1 MIAIAYVHSVLA
13 DGFGWT
19 HVCPWPRDATHV
31 AVVAFASRLNC
42 PHQPLVPCSAQPQLP
57 VAGSHL
63 PPCAD
68 WIQLQSS
75 MWWRSNIRWV
85 RIKDD
90 PELLANSVATFRR
103 WSQMMQEPPASHL
116 ST

>member
-1 MIAIAYVHSVLA
+1 M
-13 DGFGWT
+13 
-19 HVCPWPRDATHV
+19 

-42 PHQPLVPCSAQPQLP
+42 PHQPLAPCSAQPQLP

-75 MWWRSNIRWV
+75 VWWRSV

-90 PELLANSVATFRR
+90 PALLANSVATLRR
-103 WSQMMQEPPASHL
+103 WSRMMQEATSVSYLHL
-116 ST
+116 RKLGSSYRAKEMHFMPLGSCLAIAAWRF